1 MPHRSNHPGSEPLAK
16 GKPGPTRRHRLKRR
30 HWGVVGALLLIPAL
44 LIAYKLSGLPG
55 SDATAAA
62 LSLEHLSRSMQGRA
76 HHLLFA
82 PFGAL
87 VVVMFRLTLG
97 LRVLGPFRSLLLA
110 LAFQATGIA
119 MGVTFFTLVI
129 CVVVFLRPRIK
140 GTRIPYFGRATLSL
154 ASVATVLAGAMLLG
168 LAMGLPSIERLAY
181 FPIVVLTLAGD
192 AFAVALRREGRKSAT
207 WRAGVTALAAIVITL
222 LGSIAA
228 IQDALVRFP
237 ELILC
242 CPALIMV
249 VSDRLALRLLQ
260 HLNPPPKKKKKS
272 KKAKTSES
280 APMAA
285 APVAAESAQ
294 LNARLGEV
302 NPLQTV

>member
-1 MPHRSNHPGSEPLAK
+1 MPHRSTHPGFELPAR
-16 GKPGPTRRHRLKRR
+16 GKSGSTRRYRLQRQ
-30 HWGVVGALLLIPAL
+30 HWAVVAALLLIPAL
-44 LIAYKLSGLPG
+44 LIAFKLSGLPG
-55 SDATAAA
+55 AAA
-62 LSLEHLSRSMQGRA
+62 ASAGLSLEHIPRPMQGRA

-87 VVVMFRLTLG
+87 VVVIFRLTLG

-110 LAFQATGIA
+110 LAFQATGIP
-119 MGVTFFTLVI
+119 MGVAFFALVI

-140 GTRIPYFGRATLSL
+140 GTKLPYFGRATLSL

-168 LAMGLPSIERLAY
+168 LTLGLPSMERLAY

-192 AFAVALRREGRKSAT
+192 AFAVTLRREGRKSAI
-207 WRAGVTALAAIVITL
+207 WRAGVTAFAAIVITL
-222 LGSIAA
+222 LGSVAA
-228 IQDALVRFP
+228 IQEGLIRFP

-260 HLNPPPKKKKKS
+260 HLNPPPKKKKK
-272 KKAKTSES
+272 KAKMST
-280 APMAA
+280 A
-285 APVAAESAQ
+285 APSAGATTAVESVQSIAH
-294 LNARLGEV
+294 LGDV
-302 NPLQTV
+302 NPVQTV